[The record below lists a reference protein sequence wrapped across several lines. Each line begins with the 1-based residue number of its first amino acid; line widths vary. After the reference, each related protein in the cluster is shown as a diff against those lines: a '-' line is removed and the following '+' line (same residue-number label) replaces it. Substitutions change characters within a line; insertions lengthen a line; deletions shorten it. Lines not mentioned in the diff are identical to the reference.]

1 MAQQTVAWRGG
12 RWKAPFFTIWTGQAF
27 SLLGS
32 FLVGFALVWWLTAET
47 GSATILALGTL
58 FQILPQLVLG
68 VLAGALVDRWNR
80 RLVMIV
86 ADSVTALA
94 TVALMVLFASGQ
106 IQIWHILVLMMIRS
120 AGGAFHW
127 PAMQATTSLMVPE
140 AQLTRV
146 AGLNQTM
153 NGLLGIVS
161 PPLGALLVMAL
172 PMQLVL
178 VIDVGT
184 ALLAV
189 VPLLFIDL
197 PQPAPRPP
205 DAEGRPAA
213 PTTVWRDMVEGFHYV
228 RAWRGMLIVIGI
240 AILLNLVL
248 NPAFSLLPLL
258 VTDHFGGGAL
268 ELGWMDSAW
277 GLGMLLGGLVLSVW
291 GGFKN
296 RVVTSLIG
304 LILQGFGVIAVGLAP
319 AALLGVG
326 IAGIFVAGFMSPIVN
341 GPLMAIMQ
349 TSVAP
354 EMQGRVFGLL
364 NSASQAATPIG
375 LLIIGPLA
383 DLIGIRVPFVFAG
396 LCDLALGILG
406 FFLPALLL
414 IERQLGAPATAE
426 PPASTGEAPLE
437 ARR

>member
-1 MAQQTVAWRGG
+1 MGQQTVAWRGG

-58 FQILPQLVLG
+58 FQMLPQLVLG
-68 VLAGALVDRWNR
+68 VVAGALVDRWNR

-94 TVALMVLFASGQ
+94 TVALMILFASGQ
-106 IQIWHILVLMMIRS
+106 IQIWHVLVLMMIRS

-146 AGLNQTM
+146 AGLNQTI
-153 NGLLGIVS
+153 NGLLSIVS

-172 PMQLVL
+172 PMQQVL
-178 VIDVGT
+178 VIDVAT

-197 PQPAPRPP
+197 PQPAPKAP

-213 PTTVWRDMVEGFHYV
+213 PTTVWRDMVEGFQYV

-258 VTDHFGGGAL
+258 VTEHFGGGAP
-268 ELGWMDSAW
+268 ELGWMNSSWGSGCCWAGWPSAC
-277 GLGMLLGGLVLSVW
+277 G
-291 GGFKN
+291 
-296 RVVTSLIG
+296 
-304 LILQGFGVIAVGLAP
+304 
-319 AALLGVG
+319 AASR
-326 IAGIFVAGFMSPIVN
+326 A
-341 GPLMAIMQ
+341 
-349 TSVAP
+349 
-354 EMQGRVFGLL
+354 
-364 NSASQAATPIG
+364 AS
-375 LLIIGPLA
+375 
-383 DLIGIRVPFVFAG
+383 
-396 LCDLALGILG
+396 
-406 FFLPALLL
+406 
-414 IERQLGAPATAE
+414 
-426 PPASTGEAPLE
+426 
-437 ARR
+437 